1 MGRKKKTEEACEL
14 NKQIAEQLREE
25 QKQREA
31 EKIYVPLDEEKLTA
45 IEYARAELAVVIR
58 QELFSAE
65 EMAKNA
71 MGLDDYEAKY
81 LQVYRHVRD
90 IKNSA
95 TEIVNYLHI
104 VRLLLEHM
112 SENLNEIN
120 TIRIE
125 YRASKARAI
134 QALKEAAE
142 KPDETQEETPEE
154 QKPVV
159 FQNDSAL
166 ELLKTNN

>member
-1 MGRKKKTEEACEL
+1 MGREKKSEII
-14 NKQIAEQLREE
+14 NQQIAEQLREE

-45 IEYARAELAVVIR
+45 IEYVRAELAVVVR

-71 MGLDDYEAKY
+71 MDLDDYEAKY

-104 VRLLLEHM
+104 VRLLMEHM
-112 SENLNEIN
+112 SENLNEIMAV
-120 TIRIE
+120 RAE

-134 QALKEAAE
+134 QALQEAAE
-142 KPDETQEETPEE
+142 KTEEPEETPEE
-154 QKPVV
+154 QKTLV

>member
-1 MGRKKKTEEACEL
+1 MGREKKSEII
-14 NKQIAEQLREE
+14 NQQIAEQLREE

-45 IEYARAELAVVIR
+45 IEYVRAELEVVVR

-71 MGLDDYEAKY
+71 MDLDDYEAKY

-104 VRLLLEHM
+104 VRLLMEHM
-112 SENLNEIN
+112 RENINEIK
-120 TIRIE
+120 TVRAE

-134 QALKEAAE
+134 QALQEAAE
-142 KPDETQEETPEE
+142 KTEEPEETPEE
-154 QKPVV
+154 QKTLV

>member
-1 MGRKKKTEEACEL
+1 MGREKKSEII
-14 NKQIAEQLREE
+14 NQQIAEQLREE

-45 IEYARAELAVVIR
+45 IEYVRAELAVVVC

-71 MGLDDYEAKY
+71 MDLDDYEAKY

-104 VRLLLEHM
+104 VRLLMEHM
-112 SENLNEIN
+112 RENLNEIK
-120 TIRIE
+120 TVRAE

-134 QALKEAAE
+134 QALQEAAE
-142 KPDETQEETPEE
+142 KKDEPEETPEE
-154 QKPVV
+154 QKTLV

>member
-1 MGRKKKTEEACEL
+1 MGREKKSEII
-14 NKQIAEQLREE
+14 NQQIAEQLREE

-45 IEYARAELAVVIR
+45 IEYVRAELAVVVR
-58 QELFSAE
+58 QELYSAE

-71 MGLDDYEAKY
+71 MDLDDYEAKY

-104 VRLLLEHM
+104 VRLLMEHM
-112 SENLNEIN
+112 RENLNEIK
-120 TIRIE
+120 TVRAE

-134 QALKEAAE
+134 QALQEAAE
-142 KPDETQEETPEE
+142 KTEEPEET
-154 QKPVV
+154 PVV

-166 ELLKTNN
+166 ELLKTKN

>member
-1 MGRKKKTEEACEL
+1 MGHKKKSEII
-14 NKQIAEQLREE
+14 NQQIAEQLREE

-45 IEYARAELAVVIR
+45 IEYVRAELAVVVR

-71 MGLDDYEAKY
+71 MDLDDYEAKY

-104 VRLLLEHM
+104 VRLLMEHM
-112 SENLNEIN
+112 RENINEIK
-120 TIRIE
+120 TVRAE

-134 QALKEAAE
+134 QALQEAAE
-142 KPDETQEETPEE
+142 KTEEPEETPEE
-154 QKPVV
+154 QKTLV

>member
-1 MGRKKKTEEACEL
+1 MGRETKSEII
-14 NKQIAEQLREE
+14 NQQIAEQLREE
-25 QKQREA
+25 HKQREA

-45 IEYARAELAVVIR
+45 IEYVRAELAVVVR

-71 MGLDDYEAKY
+71 MDLDDYEAKY

-104 VRLLLEHM
+104 VRLLMEHM
-112 SENLNEIN
+112 RENLNEIK
-120 TIRIE
+120 TVRAE

-134 QALKEAAE
+134 QALQEAAE
-142 KPDETQEETPEE
+142 KTEEPEETPEE
-154 QKPVV
+154 QKTLV
-159 FQNDSAL
+159 FQNDSSL

>member
-1 MGRKKKTEEACEL
+1 MVREKKSEII
-14 NKQIAEQLREE
+14 NQQITEQLREE
-25 QKQREA
+25 QKKREA

-45 IEYARAELAVVIR
+45 IEYARAELAVVVR

-65 EMAKNA
+65 EMVKNA

-104 VRLLLEHM
+104 VRLLMEHM
-112 SENLNEIN
+112 RENLNEIK
-120 TIRIE
+120 TVRAE

-134 QALKEAAE
+134 KALQEAAE
-142 KPDETQEETPEE
+142 KTDEPEETPDE
-154 QKPVV
+154 
-159 FQNDSAL
+159 
-166 ELLKTNN
+166 

>member
-1 MGRKKKTEEACEL
+1 MGREKKSEII
-14 NKQIAEQLREE
+14 NQQIAEQLREE

-45 IEYARAELAVVIR
+45 IEYVRAELAVVVR

-71 MGLDDYEAKY
+71 MDLDDYEAKY

-104 VRLLLEHM
+104 VRLLMEHM
-112 SENLNEIN
+112 RENLNEIK
-120 TIRIE
+120 TVRAE

-134 QALKEAAE
+134 QALQEEAE
-142 KPDETQEETPEE
+142 KTEEHEETPEE

-159 FQNDSAL
+159 LQNDSAL

>member
-1 MGRKKKTEEACEL
+1 MGREKKSEII
-14 NKQIAEQLREE
+14 NQQIAEQLREE

-45 IEYARAELAVVIR
+45 IEYVRAELAVVVR

-71 MGLDDYEAKY
+71 MDLDDYEAKY

-104 VRLLLEHM
+104 VRLLMEHM
-112 SENLNEIN
+112 RENLNEIK
-120 TIRIE
+120 TVRAE

-134 QALKEAAE
+134 QALQEAAE
-142 KPDETQEETPEE
+142 KTEEPEETPEE
-154 QKPVV
+154 QKTLV

>member
-1 MGRKKKTEEACEL
+1 MGRE
-14 NKQIAEQLREE
+14 NKSEIINQQIAEQLREE
-25 QKQREA
+25 HKQREA

-45 IEYARAELAVVIR
+45 IEYVRAELAVVVR

-71 MGLDDYEAKY
+71 MDLDDYEAKY

-104 VRLLLEHM
+104 VRLLMEHM
-112 SENLNEIN
+112 RENLNEIK
-120 TIRIE
+120 TVRAE

-134 QALKEAAE
+134 QALQEAAE
-142 KPDETQEETPEE
+142 KTEEPEETPEE
-154 QKPVV
+154 QKTLV
-159 FQNDSAL
+159 FQNDSSL

>member
-1 MGRKKKTEEACEL
+1 MGREKKSEII
-14 NKQIAEQLREE
+14 NQQIAEQLREE

-45 IEYARAELAVVIR
+45 IEYVRAELAVVVR
-58 QELFSAE
+58 QELYSAE

-71 MGLDDYEAKY
+71 MDLDDYEAKY

-104 VRLLLEHM
+104 VRLLMEHM
-112 SENLNEIN
+112 RENLNEIK
-120 TIRIE
+120 TVRAE

-134 QALKEAAE
+134 QALQEAAE
-142 KPDETQEETPEE
+142 KTEEPEETPEE
-154 QKPVV
+154 QKTLV

>member
-1 MGRKKKTEEACEL
+1 MGREKKSEII
-14 NKQIAEQLREE
+14 NQQIAEQLREE

-45 IEYARAELAVVIR
+45 IEYVRAELAVVVR

-71 MGLDDYEAKY
+71 MDLDDYEAKY

-104 VRLLLEHM
+104 VRLLMEHM
-112 SENLNEIN
+112 RENLNEIK
-120 TIRIE
+120 TVRAE

-134 QALKEAAE
+134 QALQEAAE
-142 KPDETQEETPEE
+142 KTEEPEETPEE
-154 QKPVV
+154 QNTLV

>member
-1 MGRKKKTEEACEL
+1 MGREKKSEII
-14 NKQIAEQLREE
+14 NQQIAEQLREE

-45 IEYARAELAVVIR
+45 IEYVRAELAVVVR

-71 MGLDDYEAKY
+71 MDLDDYEAKY

-104 VRLLLEHM
+104 VRLLMEHM
-112 SENLNEIN
+112 RENLNEIK
-120 TIRIE
+120 TVRAE

-134 QALKEAAE
+134 QALQEAAE
-142 KPDETQEETPEE
+142 KKEEPEETPDE
-154 QKPVV
+154 KKTLV

>member
-1 MGRKKKTEEACEL
+1 MGREKKSEII
-14 NKQIAEQLREE
+14 NQQIAEQLREE

-31 EKIYVPLDEEKLTA
+31 EKIHVPLDEEKLTA
-45 IEYARAELAVVIR
+45 IEYVRAELAVVVR

-71 MGLDDYEAKY
+71 MDLDDYEAKY

-104 VRLLLEHM
+104 VRLLMEHM
-112 SENLNEIN
+112 RENLNEIK
-120 TIRIE
+120 TVRAE

-134 QALKEAAE
+134 QALQEAAE
-142 KPDETQEETPEE
+142 KTEEPEETPEE
-154 QKPVV
+154 QKTLV

>member
-1 MGRKKKTEEACEL
+1 MGSKKKSEII
-14 NKQIAEQLREE
+14 NQQIAEQLREE

-45 IEYARAELAVVIR
+45 IEYVRAELAVVVR

-71 MGLDDYEAKY
+71 MDLDDYEAKY

-104 VRLLLEHM
+104 VRLLMEHM
-112 SENLNEIN
+112 RENINEIK
-120 TIRIE
+120 TVRAE

-134 QALKEAAE
+134 QALQEAAE
-142 KPDETQEETPEE
+142 KTEEPEETPEE
-154 QKPVV
+154 QKTLV

>member
-25 QKQREA
+25 QKQREE
-31 EKIYVPLDEEKLTA
+31 EKIYVPLDEEKLTD
-45 IEYARAELAVVIR
+45 IGYARAELAVVVR
-58 QELFSAE
+58 KELFSAE

-71 MGLDDYEAKY
+71 MDLDDYEAKY

-120 TIRIE
+120 TVRAE

-134 QALKEAAE
+134 HALQEAAE
-142 KPDETQEETPEE
+142 KTEEPEETPEE
-154 QKPVV
+154 QNPVV

>member
-1 MGRKKKTEEACEL
+1 MGREKKSEII
-14 NKQIAEQLREE
+14 NQQIAEQLREE

-45 IEYARAELAVVIR
+45 IEYVRAELAVVVR

-71 MGLDDYEAKY
+71 MDLDDYEAKY

-104 VRLLLEHM
+104 VRLLMEHM
-112 SENLNEIN
+112 RENLNEIK
-120 TIRIE
+120 TVRAE

-134 QALKEAAE
+134 QALQEAAE
-142 KPDETQEETPEE
+142 KTEEPEETPEE
-154 QKPVV
+154 QKTLV
-159 FQNDSAL
+159 FQNYSAL

>member
-25 QKQREA
+25 QKQREE
-31 EKIYVPLDEEKLTA
+31 EKLYVPLDEEKLTD
-45 IEYARAELAVVIR
+45 IGYARAELAVVVR
-58 QELFSAE
+58 QELFSIE

-104 VRLLLEHM
+104 IRLLLEHM

-120 TIRIE
+120 TVRAE

-142 KPDETQEETPEE
+142 KTEEPEETPEE

>member
-1 MGRKKKTEEACEL
+1 MECKKKNEII
-14 NKQIAEQLREE
+14 NQQIAEQLREE
-25 QKQREA
+25 QKQREE
-31 EKIYVPLDEEKLTA
+31 EKIYVPLDKEKLTA
-45 IEYARAELAVVIR
+45 IEYARAELEVVVR

-71 MGLDDYEAKY
+71 MDLDDYEAKY

-104 VRLLLEHM
+104 VRLLMEHM
-112 SENLNEIN
+112 RENINEIK
-120 TIRIE
+120 TVRAE

-134 QALKEAAE
+134 QALQEAAE
-142 KPDETQEETPEE
+142 KTEEPEETPEE
-154 QKPVV
+154 QKTLV

>member
-1 MGRKKKTEEACEL
+1 MGREKKSEII
-14 NKQIAEQLREE
+14 NQQIAEQLREE

-45 IEYARAELAVVIR
+45 IEYVRAELAVVVR

-71 MGLDDYEAKY
+71 MDLDDYEAKY

-104 VRLLLEHM
+104 VRLLMEHM
-112 SENLNEIN
+112 RENLNEIK
-120 TIRIE
+120 TVRAE

-134 QALKEAAE
+134 QALQEAAE
-142 KPDETQEETPEE
+142 KKDEPEET
-154 QKPVV
+154 PVV

>member
-1 MGRKKKTEEACEL
+1 M
-14 NKQIAEQLREE
+14 
-25 QKQREA
+25 
-31 EKIYVPLDEEKLTA
+31 PLDEEKLTA
-45 IEYARAELAVVIR
+45 IEYVRAELAVVVR

-71 MGLDDYEAKY
+71 MDLDDYEAKY

-104 VRLLLEHM
+104 VRLLMEHM
-112 SENLNEIN
+112 RENLNEIK
-120 TIRIE
+120 TVRAE

-134 QALKEAAE
+134 QALQEAAE
-142 KPDETQEETPEE
+142 KTEEPEETPEE
-154 QKPVV
+154 QKTLV
-159 FQNDSAL
+159 FQNYSAL

>member
-1 MGRKKKTEEACEL
+1 MGREKKSEII
-14 NKQIAEQLREE
+14 NQQIAEQLREE

-45 IEYARAELAVVIR
+45 IEYVRAELEVVVR

-71 MGLDDYEAKY
+71 MDLDDYEAKY

-104 VRLLLEHM
+104 VRLLMEHM
-112 SENLNEIN
+112 RENLNEIK
-120 TIRIE
+120 TVRAE

-134 QALKEAAE
+134 QALQEAAE
-142 KPDETQEETPEE
+142 KTEEPEETPED
-154 QKPVV
+154 QKTLV

>member
-1 MGRKKKTEEACEL
+1 MECKKKNEII
-14 NKQIAEQLREE
+14 NQQIAEQLREE
-25 QKQREA
+25 QKQREE
-31 EKIYVPLDEEKLTA
+31 EKIYVPLDKEKLTA
-45 IEYARAELAVVIR
+45 IKYARAELEVVVR

-71 MGLDDYEAKY
+71 MDLDDYEAKY

-104 VRLLLEHM
+104 VRLLMEHM
-112 SENLNEIN
+112 SENLNEIMAV
-120 TIRIE
+120 RAE

-134 QALKEAAE
+134 QALQEAAE
-142 KPDETQEETPEE
+142 KTDEPEEAPDE
-154 QKPVV
+154 
-159 FQNDSAL
+159 
-166 ELLKTNN
+166 

>member
-1 MGRKKKTEEACEL
+1 MECKKKNEII
-14 NKQIAEQLREE
+14 NQQIAEQLREE
-25 QKQREA
+25 QKQREE
-31 EKIYVPLDEEKLTA
+31 EKIHVPLDKEKLTA
-45 IEYARAELAVVIR
+45 IEYARAELEVVVR

-71 MGLDDYEAKY
+71 MDLDDYEAKY

-104 VRLLLEHM
+104 VRLLMEHM
-112 SENLNEIN
+112 SENLNEIMAV
-120 TIRIE
+120 REE

-134 QALKEAAE
+134 QALQEAAE
-142 KPDETQEETPEE
+142 KTDEPEEAPDE
-154 QKPVV
+154 
-159 FQNDSAL
+159 
-166 ELLKTNN
+166 

>member
-1 MGRKKKTEEACEL
+1 MECKKKNEII
-14 NKQIAEQLREE
+14 NQQIAEQLREE

-31 EKIYVPLDEEKLTA
+31 EKIYVPLDKEKLTA
-45 IEYARAELAVVIR
+45 IEYARAELAVVVR

-71 MGLDDYEAKY
+71 MDLDDYEAKY
-81 LQVYRHVRD
+81 LQVYRYVRD

-104 VRLLLEHM
+104 VRMLMEHM
-112 SENLNEIN
+112 RENLNEIK
-120 TIRIE
+120 TVRAE

-134 QALKEAAE
+134 QSLKEAAE
-142 KPDETQEETPEE
+142 KTEESDETQEE

>member
-1 MGRKKKTEEACEL
+1 MGREKKSEII
-14 NKQIAEQLREE
+14 NQQIAEQLREE

-45 IEYARAELAVVIR
+45 IEYVRAELAVVVR

-71 MGLDDYEAKY
+71 MDLDDYEAKY

-104 VRLLLEHM
+104 VRLLMEHM
-112 SENLNEIN
+112 RENLNEIK
-120 TIRIE
+120 TVRAE

-134 QALKEAAE
+134 QALQEAAE
-142 KPDETQEETPEE
+142 KKDEPEET
-154 QKPVV
+154 PVV

-166 ELLKTNN
+166 ELLKTKN

>member
-1 MGRKKKTEEACEL
+1 MGREKKSEII
-14 NKQIAEQLREE
+14 NQQIAEQLREE

-31 EKIYVPLDEEKLTA
+31 EKIHVPLDEEKLTA
-45 IEYARAELAVVIR
+45 IEYVRAELAVVVR

-71 MGLDDYEAKY
+71 MDLDDYEAKY
-81 LQVYRHVRD
+81 LQVYSHVRD

-104 VRLLLEHM
+104 VRLLMEHM
-112 SENLNEIN
+112 RESLNEIK
-120 TIRIE
+120 TVRAE

-134 QALKEAAE
+134 QALQEAAE
-142 KPDETQEETPEE
+142 KTEEPEETPEE
-154 QKPVV
+154 QKTLV

>member
-1 MGRKKKTEEACEL
+1 MGREKKSEII
-14 NKQIAEQLREE
+14 NQQIAEQLREE

-45 IEYARAELAVVIR
+45 IGYVRAELAVVVR
-58 QELFSAE
+58 KELFSAE

-71 MGLDDYEAKY
+71 MDLDDYEAKY
-81 LQVYRHVRD
+81 LQVYRHVHD

-104 VRLLLEHM
+104 VRLLMENM
-112 SENLNEIN
+112 RENLNEIK
-120 TIRIE
+120 TVRAE

-134 QALKEAAE
+134 QALQEAAE
-142 KPDETQEETPEE
+142 KTEDPEE
-154 QKPVV
+154 QKTLV

>member
-1 MGRKKKTEEACEL
+1 MECKKKNEII
-14 NKQIAEQLREE
+14 NQQIAEQLREE
-25 QKQREA
+25 QKQREE
-31 EKIYVPLDEEKLTA
+31 EKIYVPLDKEKLTA
-45 IEYARAELAVVIR
+45 IEYARAELEVVVR

-71 MGLDDYEAKY
+71 MDLDDYEAKY

-104 VRLLLEHM
+104 VRLLMEHM
-112 SENLNEIN
+112 SENLNEIMAV
-120 TIRIE
+120 RAE

-134 QALKEAAE
+134 QALQEAAE
-142 KPDETQEETPEE
+142 KTDEPEE
-154 QKPVV
+154 AP
-159 FQNDSAL
+159 DG
-166 ELLKTNN
+166 

>member
-1 MGRKKKTEEACEL
+1 MGREKKSEII
-14 NKQIAEQLREE
+14 NQQIAEQLREE
-25 QKQREA
+25 HKQREA
-31 EKIYVPLDEEKLTA
+31 EKIYVPLDEDKLTA
-45 IEYARAELAVVIR
+45 IEYVRAELAVVVR

-71 MGLDDYEAKY
+71 MDLDDYEAKY
-81 LQVYRHVRD
+81 LQVYRHVSD

-104 VRLLLEHM
+104 VRLLMEHM
-112 SENLNEIN
+112 RENLNEIK
-120 TIRIE
+120 TVRAE

-134 QALKEAAE
+134 QALQEAAE
-142 KPDETQEETPEE
+142 KTEETEETPEE
-154 QKPVV
+154 QKTLV

>member
-1 MGRKKKTEEACEL
+1 MECKKKNEII

-25 QKQREA
+25 QKQREE
-31 EKIYVPLDEEKLTA
+31 EKIYVPLDKEKLTA
-45 IEYARAELAVVIR
+45 IKYARAELSVVVR

-112 SENLNEIN
+112 SENLNEIMAV
-120 TIRIE
+120 RAE

-134 QALKEAAE
+134 KALQEAAE
-142 KPDETQEETPEE
+142 KTDEPEE
-154 QKPVV
+154 
-159 FQNDSAL
+159 
-166 ELLKTNN
+166 